1 MSISAAT
8 LRELYRLG
16 LSDVLDK
23 RVESL
28 EARINFIN
36 DKIIIR
42 QKSHARLRACGP
54 DALMICP

>member
-42 QKSHARLRACGP
+42 QRATLVSGPVARTP
-54 DALMICP
+54 S